1 MENNEIVL
9 LLVESL
15 KEIEVFNE
23 LEDLRIEYSVRDR
36 LWDITIKLKV
46 KDIVGYGKYNK
57 VVRYLKEKLESKE
70 ISYYMELEVESLS
83 DHYKVK
89 TTIGTF
95 EALSKYSH
103 SIVGWERV

>member
-23 LEDLRIEYSVRDR
+23 FDLRIEYSERDK